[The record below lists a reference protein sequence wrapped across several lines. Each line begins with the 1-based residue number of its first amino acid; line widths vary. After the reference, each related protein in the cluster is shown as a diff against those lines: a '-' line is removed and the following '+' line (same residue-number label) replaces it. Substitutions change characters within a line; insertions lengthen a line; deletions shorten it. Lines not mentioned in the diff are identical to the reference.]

1 VFGRALKRTETFGR
15 DERADTALYS
25 IARSYAEFHTYSRL
39 RARINRRSGE
49 GNHRPTLFPDVLLP
63 SDNKRPI

>member
-39 RARINRRSGE
+39 RARINRCSRE
-49 GNHRPTLFPDVLLP
+49 GNHQPALFVGVLLA
-63 SDNKRPI
+63 SEQNLPI